1 MFIQWISRI
10 KKKIIWFQNSIDFKI
25 ESTTNDLQSNDEQEI
40 NDLVQF
46 ISRSLFKIF
55 NKLLNFIF
63 DN

>member
-1 MFIQWISRI
+1 M
-10 KKKIIWFQNSIDFKI
+10 KNSIDFKI